1 MRGKRPLSPPTD
13 RQPTMARIL
22 KQPEPRPKAVQ
33 YANSAR
39 AASVTGKK
47 LLVVDLCC
55 GLGGVSEGA
64 RQAGHKVVLAV
75 DCNEELLRIHERN
88 HPKCTHLKLELG
100 EATEQQLVARI
111 RAVVP
116 EGRRWLLHCSPPCQA
131 ISSCRNATGSRDS
144 MHAMRLVVW
153 YLRLV
158 MRLKPTLWT
167 MEEVACPQIH
177 GILYMAQ
184 TLYPKRV
191 AYLAK
196 VDMSR
201 YGVPQSRQRCIAG
214 SPCLVHHLSTHPSLL
229 APAPVLSEALAL
241 PPGATLIK
249 NPTGRCP
256 DFTQTKKHA
265 DGTYS
270 NATATNGYQSVHK
283 LSFTCLAGNPLVWC
297 RADFTTLRMLTLQE
311 HSRLQTFPEFYRFGG
326 STVSKEGV
334 GNAVPPLFARKLF
347 LGCGAAVKKTA

>member
-1 MRGKRPLSPPTD
+1 MRGKRPLSPPSD
-13 RQPTMARIL
+13 RQPTLARVL
-22 KQPEPRPKAVQ
+22 KQPEPRPKAVLF
-33 YANSAR
+33 ACHAGT
-39 AASVTGKK
+39 AAAKAGKK

-55 GLGGVSEGA
+55 GLGGATEGA

-75 DCNEELLRIHERN
+75 DHNEELLRIHARN

-100 EATEQQLVARI
+100 EATEEQLVARI

-131 ISSCRNATGSRDS
+131 ISSCRNAMGTRDS

-158 MRLKPTLWT
+158 VRLKPPLWT

-184 TLYPKRV
+184 TLYPARV
-191 AYLAK
+191 AYLSR

-214 SPCLVHHLSTHPSLL
+214 SPCLLEHLATNERLL
-229 APAPVLSEALAL
+229 APAPVFSEALAL
-241 PPGATLIK
+241 PAEATLVK
-249 NPTGRCP
+249 NPTGRRP
-256 DFTQTKKHA
+256 DFAQTKKHA
-265 DGTYS
+265 DGTYT
-270 NATATNGYQSVHK
+270 NATANNGYQSVHK
-283 LSFTCLAGNPLVWC
+283 LSFTCLAGNPLVLC
-297 RADFTTLRMLTLQE
+297 RADFTTIRMLTLRE
-311 HSRLQTFPEFYRFGG
+311 HSRLQTFSETYQFGAA
-326 STVSKEGV
+326 TVSKEGV

-347 LGCGAAVKKTA
+347 LGA